1 MEGRIVRLP
10 DELVNRIAAGEVVE
24 RPASVVKELI
34 ENSIDAGAGAITI
47 EVKGSGKRYIRV
59 TDNGSGMAR
68 EDAVIAFER
77 HATSKIKTVHDLHKI
92 TTLGFRGEA
101 LPSIAS
107 VSKVRL
113 LTCAAGDSAG
123 TEIELDN
130 GAVKAIKDAPP
141 AKGTSIEVKDLFL
154 NIPARLK
161 FLKSDTTELSHI
173 IEAVNQHALSHP
185 AIRFKMINGNKTIT
199 DTASTNNILDRIAS
213 IFGYEITDNL
223 TPHINYVRGGLSL
236 EGYVSKPSVNMAGR
250 NLQYIFVN
258 NRYIKDRV
266 INHAVYDA
274 FKTMLPRDRHPVY
287 FLFLNIDPAM
297 VDVNVHPAKIE
308 VRFAK
313 QSDVHDFVRDAIRE
327 SMKRVESRESEVG
340 SQKQEF
346 AERTRVTDTDYG
358 FSPQP
363 SASYK
368 DRVGE
373 AAERYITS
381 QESRV
386 GVREWGFGARGSG
399 RFLDF
404 SHEPRAT
411 SHELKLSPETESD
424 LSQFKP
430 VGQVFDS
437 FIILEG
443 ADNIIFID
451 QHTAHERILYERFL
465 QKVKDSKIEIQALLL
480 PLNMELSSK
489 ESIILQSSLDNF
501 KKLGFDIES
510 FGENSFIIRSVPSVL
525 SGDDYRQLIRD
536 ILDKLVIHQ
545 QNTSFDEIVHDM
557 ILVMACRGAVKAN
570 QRLGMEEMESLMKE
584 LMRTSRPFTCPHGR
598 PIALSMDKGQILKGF
613 LRR

>member
-24 RPASVVKELI
+24 RPASAVKELI
-34 ENSIDAGAGAITI
+34 ENSIDAGAGAITV

-59 TDNGSGMAR
+59 TDDGSGMAR

-113 LTCAAGDSAG
+113 LTCAGGDSAG

-141 AKGTSIEVKDLFL
+141 VKGTSIEVKDLFL

-173 IEAVNQHALSHP
+173 IEAVNQHALSHSS
-185 AIRFKMINGNKTIT
+185 IRFKMINGNKTIT

-223 TPHINYVRGGLSL
+223 IPITPPAKGGLMRI
-236 EGYVSKPSVNMAGR
+236 EGYISRPSVNMAGR

-308 VRFAK
+308 VRFAR
-313 QSDVHDFVRDAIRE
+313 QGEVHDFVRDVIRE
-327 SMKRVESRESEVG
+327 SMTR
-340 SQKQEF
+340 SQKTEDRSQKTEF
-346 AERTRVTDTDYG
+346 AEGTRITDTDYS
-358 FSPQP
+358 FSPQH
-363 SASYK
+363 SALYK
-368 DRVGE
+368 DRVRE
-373 AAERYITS
+373 TIERYIS
-381 QESRV
+381 GQEPGDDRRWTRDERRKMINNRPSSIV
-386 GVREWGFGARGSG
+386 PPPSSLV
-399 RFLDF
+399 
-404 SHEPRAT
+404 
-411 SHELKLSPETESD
+411 LSPETESN

-430 VGQVFDS
+430 VGQIFDS

-465 QKVKDSKIEIQALLL
+465 QKVKDSKIEVQALLL
-480 PLNMELSSK
+480 PLNMEMSGK

-510 FGENSFIIRSVPSVL
+510 FGENSFIIRSVPSIL
-525 SGDDYRQLIRD
+525 SGDDYKQLIKD

-570 QRLGMEEMESLMKE
+570 QKLNMEEMESLMKE
-584 LMRTSRPFTCPHGR
+584 LMNTSRPFTCPHGR